1 MRGFFDNKNIE
12 LKAMQLLNNFNT
24 NEFGKLVISDKPDL
38 QDIKNEIGI
47 EVTIVEFQGLIKN
60 FNLIGKSII
69 EYHKMFK
76 SYAYNIMDFDD
87 LLSLDN
93 EYFTEFLEQNPVYL
107 KDGHPKFIDSRQELS
122 TLKKKDK
129 IYFTDSHL
137 LTCLDSEGFFKFIP
151 VVAEWVSELPSLMLE
166 QYKVK
171 EIKAKDYK
179 NFQNLY
185 LFIYCFSG
193 DIEEIKR
200 FELILKEYVKY
211 NNQIFN
217 GVFINNNWNNTEKL
231 YYIELYIP
239 PAR

>member
-1 MRGFFDNKNIE
+1 MALPII
-12 LKAMQLLNNFNT
+12 
-24 NEFGKLVISDKPDL
+24 LV
-38 QDIKNEIGI
+38 
-47 EVTIVEFQGLIKN
+47 FM

-93 EYFTEFLEQNPVYL
+93 EYFTEFLEQHPVYL
-107 KDGHPKFIDSRQELS
+107 KDVQPKFIDSRHELR

-129 IYFTDSHL
+129 IYLTESHL
-137 LTCLDSEGFFKFIP
+137 LTCLDSKGFFKFIP

-171 EIKAKDYK
+171 EMKAKDYK

-193 DIEEIKR
+193 DIEEIKQ
-200 FELILKEYVKY
+200 FEMILKEYVKH
-211 NNQIFN
+211 NNLIFN
-217 GVFINNNWNNTEKL
+217 GVFINNNWSNTEKL
-231 YYIELYIP
+231 YYIEL
-239 PAR
+239 